1 MDVSDSDRFR
11 RLFRA
16 AGVTAGLLGLAG
28 CSDGTELDPSQDPT
42 QVRTQDDVD
51 RTPRSTGTAS
61 PVTGTP
67 GPSSADLGCDTGRA
81 NPGEVRNQ
89 IEQLEF
95 ELSFARE
102 EWAEQFGR
110 RGQLPGGFE
119 DAALEAARTVGSR
132 VRESVVPLE
141 LPSGQATGWF
151 VDDRHVMTNAHNVF
165 GRTSATAWTVDGSSF
180 DVEVVELVE
189 NLFPDVALLRADSA
203 GTPLP
208 LGSASSLE
216 PGDTVVQVGHPGEV
230 GNWLITVGRHMHSMG
245 LEDGADSP
253 PDGYATVPELTIS
266 TPGAQGNSGS
276 PLVNLDGE
284 VVGMTHGGTD
294 QNPLP
299 HDGPPEP
306 SEPVVYDWP
315 LRWKMWSLHVP
326 VETVIEHYEDWR

>member
-1 MDVSDSDRFR
+1 MSSEYSRWEGLGLLGAAGVGSVAISG
-11 RLFRA
+11 RA
-16 AGVTAGLLGLAG
+16 AGLA
-28 CSDGTELDPSQDPT
+28 DGGAPPLARNLEEEC
-42 QVRTQDDVD
+42 D
-51 RTPRSTGTAS
+51 R
-61 PVTGTP
+61 
-67 GPSSADLGCDTGRA
+67 L
-81 NPGEVRNQ
+81 
-89 IEQLEF
+89 
-95 ELSFARE
+95 
-102 EWAEQFGR
+102 
-110 RGQLPGGFE
+110 
-119 DAALEAARTVGSR
+119 AALEAEYEELQASTKTLATEIERIEGRLVQERARYP
-132 VRESVVPLE
+132 ESVRDHAREVGLSIRDSVAF
-141 LPSGQATGWF
+141 LDMDDGHGSGGEATGWF

-253 PDGYATVPELTIS
+253 PDGYATVPELTTS
-266 TPGAQGNSGS
+266 APGAQGNSGS

-315 LRWKMWSLHVP
+315 VRWKMWSLHVP